1 MMTVNYIRML
11 FVKIQFV
18 SLLRLPDSMPTKLKI
33 RRMLEIVDTLD
44 LKKCLDTSQ
53 NFVQISLHA
62 TFLLSLCCLYLLCVA
77 HIEPF
82 QHVGYT
88 CALGRVTRYL
98 ESCH

>member
-53 NFVQISLHA
+53 NFVQISFHV
-62 TFLLSLCCLYLLCVA
+62 TFQLFSLCRLSLISVA
-77 HIEPF
+77 HN
-82 QHVGYT
+82 
-88 CALGRVTRYL
+88 
-98 ESCH
+98 